1 MIWRLTWHDGSTLH
15 SSFVPQ
21 TKQRVNADRQIW
33 DERTQRASVRTRC
46 SRRDLIPGQ
55 TPLARPWFHSNPS
68 KFHQAAKS
76 RDENSRIHLP
86 ACAPTSKTWTALSCI
101 DSTLHSHATN
111 VDTARA
117 ENSKEWRRISNISK
131 RVDPCHECFH
141 YHSRSIVHFF

>member
-1 MIWRLTWHDGSTLH
+1 MMDLLSTPPLCPKPNSASTPIDKYGTSGRNVPVYGLGAAGETSFLVRLH
-15 SSFVPQ
+15 SPGHGF
-21 TKQRVNADRQIW
+21 
-33 DERTQRASVRTRC
+33 
-46 SRRDLIPGQ
+46 IPI
-55 TPLARPWFHSNPS
+55 LPS
-68 KFHQAAKS
+68 SHQAAKS

-86 ACAPTSKTWTALSCI
+86 ASAPTSETWTALSCI
-101 DSTLHSHATN
+101 DPTLHSHATN